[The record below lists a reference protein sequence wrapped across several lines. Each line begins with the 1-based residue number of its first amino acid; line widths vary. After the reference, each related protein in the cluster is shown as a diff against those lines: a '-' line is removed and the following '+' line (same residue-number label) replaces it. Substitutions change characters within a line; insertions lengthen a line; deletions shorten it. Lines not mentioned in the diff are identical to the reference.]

1 MLLITEHAIF
11 KYDPHFLTSTY
22 LWRADSGRHLFLFI
36 LTHFSNCPLMIL
48 KHSFLMPFTQVLR
61 KKLTMSVTVYMYS
74 VIKSY
79 ATEWMNIVHVLIS
92 PLFTV
97 PTLYDINIS
106 WKKDIFSRT
115 RSSSSAACKNIN
127 SCNLEL
133 VTEMSHTLTKC
144 ILLSQNYMYQIH
156 AKNYW

>member
-22 LWRADSGRHLFLFI
+22 LWGADSGRHLFLFI

-61 KKLTMSVTVYMYS
+61 KKMTMSVTVECTLYMYWFLL
-74 VIKSY
+74 Y
-79 ATEWMNIVHVLIS
+79 LLYLPCMIS
-92 PLFTV
+92 TYLGRR
-97 PTLYDINIS
+97 
-106 WKKDIFSRT
+106 IFSLEP
-115 RSSSSAACKNIN
+115 AHLHLQPAKIN